1 MRLTVSPA
9 YGRDYNSRAGAITDW
24 TWGKDFINESQLM
37 TGGGTYL
44 SERDVDQV
52 SIRYKNKTRQVL
64 MTKDSN
70 GRWSIG

>member
-52 SIRYKNKTRQVL
+52 A
-64 MTKDSN
+64 
-70 GRWSIG
+70 